1 MPNILFICTGNT
13 CRSPMAEALCRDY
26 IIKNN
31 LENYTCQSAG
41 ISVAVGEPMS
51 WGSKEA
57 LAEFGIS
64 AGFHK
69 AKAVTLDMLISADKI
84 YCMTDDHKLILS
96 TYFPQFS
103 EKIVTF
109 PTPVS
114 DPYGGNFEIYCRCR
128 DEIKELI
135 ETVVFA
141 EEKDNDND

>member
-26 IIKNN
+26 IEKNN

-57 LAEFGIS
+57 LGEMGIS
-64 AGFHK
+64 ADFHK
-69 AKAVTLDMLISADKI
+69 AKAVTLDMLTSADKI

-96 TYFPQFS
+96 TYFPQISDKLTTFS
-103 EKIVTF
+103 KSIT
-109 PTPVS
+109 
-114 DPYGGNFEIYCRCR
+114 DPYGGNFETYQRCR
-128 DEIKELI
+128 DEIIEQI

-141 EEKDNDND
+141 KEKDNDND

>member
-26 IIKNN
+26 IEKHN
-31 LENYTCQSAG
+31 LEGFTCQSAG

-51 WGSKEA
+51 WGSSEA
-57 LAEFGIS
+57 LADIGIS
-64 AGFHK
+64 ADFHK
-69 AKAVTLDMLISADKI
+69 AKAVTLEMLSSADKV

-96 TYFPQFS
+96 TYFPQMS
-103 EKIVTF
+103 DKITTF
-109 PTPVS
+109 PKPVS
-114 DPYGGNFEIYCRCR
+114 DPYGGNFEIYRQCR

-141 EEKDNDND
+141 KDNTDVND